1 MEEITL
7 FPQWRQAVRD
17 FIASGFKPGEVI
29 THAWLERAFGME
41 PVDPDVQISAA
52 AFQER
57 QFEWLR
63 NVEAFKSEL
72 LERHQVLLVSVHG
85 AGYRWVPPSEQTEVA
100 QERFEKDAAR
110 TYRKAALALKH
121 VRLGELTDSERQ
133 ANTDAIARLAMLRG
147 MHKSLE

>member
-1 MEEITL
+1 MEEVTL
-7 FPQWRQAVRD
+7 FPQWRQAVQD
-17 FIASGFKPGEVI
+17 FFDAGFNPGHVI

-41 PVDPDVQISAA
+41 PVEPEAQISAA

-85 AGYRWVPPSEQTEVA
+85 AGYRWVPANEQTEVA
-100 QERFEKDAAR
+100 QDRFEKDAAR
-110 TYRKAALALKH
+110 TYRKAAMALKH

-133 ANTDAIARLAMLRG
+133 TNTDAIARLAMLRG